1 MALGPT
7 TRARSRAATDSM
19 SSPASSEFLSQQE
32 SLSYQGASRWRSA
45 DGERIYTWDHTHG
58 EIEVF
63 NKRGKHL
70 GAADPQTGVLI
81 KPPRKGRT
89 IDV

>member
-1 MALGPT
+1 MAGKPRPTPCFLDEVDYLGFK
-7 TRARSRAATDSM
+7 SG
-19 SSPASSEFLSQQE
+19 QQ
-32 SLSYQGASRWRSA
+32 LWRSQ
-45 DGERIYTWDHTHG
+45 DQERYYTWDSLHG

-70 GAADPQTGVLI
+70 GALDAVTGHTI
-81 KPPRKGRT
+81 KQAVRGRT

>member
-1 MALGPT
+1 MAGKPRPTPCFLDQVDYLGFK
-7 TRARSRAATDSM
+7 SG
-19 SSPASSEFLSQQE
+19 QQ
-32 SLSYQGASRWRSA
+32 LWRSQ
-45 DGERIYTWDHTHG
+45 DQERYYTWDSLHG

-70 GAADPQTGVLI
+70 GALDAVTGRTI
-81 KPPRKGRT
+81 KPAVRGRT